1 MPEQQIPLTY
11 EAIMNMFRETGRRIE
26 QLAEERRMD
35 IEARRAEAEERRIES
50 EERRIEAKERRA
62 HYERQLQEAK
72 VEWQEASVRWKELE
86 RLSKATDKKI
96 AALGDRIG
104 EIVEHMIGGDI
115 INQFQELGYSITAY
129 SRDKIFAVPDTNE
142 HGEVD
147 LLLEDGIVTILI
159 EVKTNLKTEDVLDHV
174 KRLEKYRRYYNARN
188 RTLDEQHFIGAVAG
202 AVVKPNVA
210 EFAQKEG
217 LYVIVQSGEAVE
229 ILPSPDGFVAKQ
241 W

>member
-11 EAIMNMFRETGRRIE
+11 EAIMGMLRETGLKIE
-26 QLAEERRMD
+26 QLAEDRRMD
-35 IEARRAEAEERRIES
+35 IEARRAEAEERRVS
-50 EERRIEAKERRA
+50 DERRM
-62 HYERQLQEAK
+62 
-72 VEWQEASVRWKELE
+72 QEASVRWRELE

-147 LLLEDGIVTILI
+147 LLLEDGNVTILI

-188 RTLDEQHFIGAVAG
+188 RALDEQHFIGAVAG

-229 ILPSPDGFVAKQ
+229 ILPSPDGFVAKR